1 MKSICIMIC
10 ASICV
15 LGFNACG
22 SKKPVGNFQN
32 VECHTICK
40 AKECTQQCISVSGD
54 YYKK

>member
-22 SKKPVGNFQN
+22 SKKPIGNFQN